1 MYKRQEN
8 TIVKECPDSFDGVVN
23 LFSER
28 GEMRLYA
35 SLQDHVRLVSFSVGH
50 IVIQVS
56 EGALPKLAMLVGRH
70 LREWTGRKWIVEL
83 ADIGGGK
90 TLMEQKVDKE
100 EQDKREA
107 TKDPRV
113 QALLDNFP
121 KSEVTAVRDI
131 SDKNGSI
138 GEEAQ

>member
-1 MYKRQEN
+1 M
-8 TIVKECPDSFDGVVN
+8 
-23 LFSER
+23 
-28 GEMRLYA
+28 
-35 SLQDHVRLVSFSVGH
+35 
-50 IVIQVS
+50 
-56 EGALPKLAMLVGRH
+56 
-70 LREWTGRKWIVEL
+70 EL

-131 SDKNGSI
+131 SDKNGST